1 VTVERH
7 RPISVRLNDHQA
19 TIECG
24 GCSAA
29 ATFATVDRNL
39 LVESVRT
46 FLRDHDACRP
56 DGHADRTAART
67 P

>member
-1 VTVERH
+1 VTVEGH
-7 RPISVRLNDHQA
+7 RPISVRLNDHLA

-29 ATFATVDRNL
+29 ATFATQDRTG
-39 LVESVRT
+39 LVAGVRS
-46 FLRDHDACRP
+46 FLREHDGCRP
-56 DGHADRTAART
+56 NGHAGLTAERT